1 MTAPT
6 DSAAQPAAF
15 VRRADWS
22 DENNYPP
29 DDMADASAWAWKFL
43 RRNRKY
49 QDDHQKWGNAFAD
62 VPARSF
68 DDMTLIDDALA
79 LLEAPQGK
87 RPSRL
92 STKSSRKGT

>member
-49 QDDHQKWGNAFAD
+49 QEGRSPKVGKCLRRR
-62 VPARSF
+62 AR
-68 DDMTLIDDALA
+68 TVVRRYDANRRRSCSA
-79 LLEAPQGK
+79 GSAP
-87 RPSRL
+87 R
-92 STKSSRKGT
+92 